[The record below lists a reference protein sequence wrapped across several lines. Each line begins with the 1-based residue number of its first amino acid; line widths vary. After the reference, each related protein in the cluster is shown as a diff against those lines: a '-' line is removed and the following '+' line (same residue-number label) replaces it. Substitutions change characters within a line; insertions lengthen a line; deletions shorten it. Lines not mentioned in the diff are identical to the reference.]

1 MAFQVSPGVNISE
14 IDLTSVI
21 PSVSTTE
28 GAIGGTFGWG
38 PIGKFVLVDSENT
51 LAARYG
57 KPTNNNAET
66 FFTAANFLAYG
77 NRLYVSRAAKTN
89 GFSNTVGSISTS
101 SNTTIFVAGATTFT
115 AAGITA
121 GQAIYGAG
129 ITEGTTVSSLSA
141 NATHQIAVISAN
153 ATATGTASLN
163 FYDLTNSYNA
173 VANSTTAVTRSSYII
188 KNADHFETI
197 SIASG
202 VEFVARYPGDLGNSL
217 KISVCDNATQYNS
230 TINPYAFTGKTDAA
244 NGISTNSTVIPGPS
258 GITINV
264 NENTANVFIANT
276 STWPVAVGVV
286 YPFTNDIRNNFAVGD
301 YIEVGNNSIGKQY
314 LKIKSVGTVSN
325 TGAGS
330 PTGQCTF
337 NLIFETPYQLSTNY
351 AANTVT
357 RNWEYFNNISTAPGT
372 SATLTALGATAVD
385 QLSAVVVD
393 QDGVFTGVPGTIL
406 EVFQNMSRATDAKN
420 IDGTTN
426 YYKTVINDGSNYV
439 WATNDRTT
447 APSNTA
453 INVINSTSTVP
464 YVASFVGGADGTT
477 SSTIALADLAAAYDL
492 FKDASSV
499 DVSLIMQGKARGG
512 TNGEQLAN
520 YLIDNIAENRKDC
533 IVFVSP
539 EKADVFGTTAIG
551 SEAASIVTFR
561 NSVRSS
567 SYAFIDSGYKYQYDK
582 YNDVNR
588 WIPLNGDIAGLTART
603 DTTRDPWFSP
613 AGYNRGQIK
622 NLVKLAYNPT
632 QADRD
637 VLYKNSIN
645 PVMTKPGQ
653 GTVLFGDKTALNK
666 GSAFDHINV
675 RRLFIILEKTISTA
689 AQSTLFEFN
698 DEFTR
703 AQFKN
708 LVEPFLRDVQ
718 GRRGIYDFRVVCD
731 ESNNTSEVIDSNRF
745 VGDIY
750 VKPAASI
757 NFIQLNFVAVRS
769 GVEFT
774 EVVGK
779 F

>member
-28 GAIGGTFGWG
+28 GAIGGSFGWG

-188 KNADHFETI
+188 KNADHYESVSVPT
-197 SIASG
+197 G

-217 KISVCDNATQYNS
+217 KISVCDNATQYKS
-230 TINPYAFTGKTDAA
+230 VIDPYAF
-244 NGISTNSTVIPGPS
+244 STYTNTSVIPGS
-258 GITINV
+258 AGITLNV
-264 NENTANVFIANT
+264 NESSANVFIANSAT
-276 STWPVAVGVV
+276 L
-286 YPFTNDIRNNFAVGD
+286 NFATTYVAAGAIKDSFTIGD
-301 YIEVGNNSIGKQY
+301 YVEVGNSTIGKQY
-314 LKIKSVGTVSN
+314 LKVKSIGALAN
-325 TGAGS
+325 TGGGS
-330 PTGQCTF
+330 PTGQIYF
-337 NLIFETPYQLSTNY
+337 NLTFEAPYQLSTNY

-372 SATLTALGATAVD
+372 SSTLSALGSTAVD

-393 QDGVFTGVPGTIL
+393 QDGKFSGVPGTIL
-406 EVFQNMSRATDAKN
+406 EVFQNVSRATDAKN

-453 INVINSTSTVP
+453 INVINSTGTVP

-477 SSTIALADLAAAYDL
+477 ESTVALADLASAYDL
-492 FKDASSV
+492 FQDASSV
-499 DVSLIMQGKARGG
+499 DVSLIMTGKARGG

-539 EKADVFGTTAIG
+539 EKADVFGTVASG
-551 SEAASIVTFR
+551 SEATNIVTFR
-561 NSVRSS
+561 NSLRAS

-582 YNDVNR
+582 YNDINR

-622 NLVKLAYNPT
+622 NLVKLAYNPS

-637 VLYKNSIN
+637 ILYKNSIN

-731 ESNNTSEVIDSNRF
+731 ETNNTSEVIDSNRF

-774 EVVGK
+774 EVVGQ

>member
-28 GAIGGTFGWG
+28 GAIGGSFGWG

-101 SNTTIFVAGATTFT
+101 SNTTIFVAGNTTFT
-115 AAGITA
+115 GAGIVA

-141 NATHQIAVISAN
+141 NVTHQIAVISAN
-153 ATATGTASLN
+153 ATATGTAALN

-188 KNADHFETI
+188 KNADHYETV
-197 SIASG
+197 SVPSG
-202 VEFVARYPGDLGNSL
+202 VEFVARYPGNLGNSL
-217 KISVCDNATQYNS
+217 KVSVCDNATQYKSTLDPFATTFSNS
-230 TINPYAFTGKTDAA
+230 TVT
-244 NGISTNSTVIPGPS
+244 ISTNSTVIPGSS
-258 GITINV
+258 GITLNV
-264 NENTANVFIANT
+264 NESSANINISASATLNFS
-276 STWPVAVGVV
+276 ST
-286 YPFTNDIRNNFAVGD
+286 YDITGAIKNSLTVGD
-301 YIEVGNNSIGKQY
+301 YVEVGNSTIGKQF
-314 LKIKSVGTVSN
+314 LKVKSVGPLVNNSVTSVY
-325 TGAGS
+325 
-330 PTGQCTF
+330 F
-337 NLIFETPYQLSTNY
+337 NLNFELPYQLSTNY
-351 AANTVT
+351 VANTVT

-372 SATLTALGATAVD
+372 SDTLTALGATTVD
-385 QLSAVVVD
+385 QLSIVVSD
-393 QDGVFTGVPGTIL
+393 QDGKFTGVPGTIL
-406 EVFQNMSRATDAKN
+406 EVFQNVSRATDAKN

-426 YYKTVINDGSNYV
+426 YYKTAVNDGSNYI
-439 WATNDRTT
+439 WATNDRTS

-453 INVINSTSTVP
+453 INVINSTATVP

-477 SSTIALADLAAAYDL
+477 ESTVALADLAAAYDL

-499 DVSLIMQGKARGG
+499 DVSLIMTGKARGG

-520 YLIDNIAENRKDC
+520 YLIDNIAETRKDC

-539 EKADVFGTTAIG
+539 EKADVFGTTASG
-551 SEAASIVTFR
+551 AEATNIVTFR
-561 NSVRSS
+561 NSLRSS

-675 RRLFIILEKTISTA
+675 RRLFIILEKTISNA